1 MYYTA
6 QAEIQIG
13 KVKIHGATE
22 VEIENSVDAIGG
34 TAKLTLPR
42 NWMRSDG
49 EKLLS
54 QIRTGDPVT
63 IRLGY
68 NGKLKTEFNGYIAHI
83 GDTTPLV
90 LECDD
95 DWYTFKHAAHI
106 TKSFKSVTL
115 KELLQFLFPGY
126 DIQCVDFTF
135 SGGYIIRDVTPYTVV
150 KKIKDEVGF
159 CAKLDEDA
167 KRITCFWAYDFQ
179 GFGKHTYVFGT
190 RDGTLLNQLR
200 DRRLAP
206 NIAANG
212 LKFIR
217 KEDRKLQIT
226 GKARQKGGTV
236 ITATVGS
243 KDDDAEK
250 RTMNF
255 GSDVKTESELRQRI
269 ETELK
274 NKSFDGYEGTITGFG
289 TPQTTPGDT
298 LALIDSENPER
309 NGEYLIKRVKVRF
322 NANGFRREN
331 ELSYKIK

>member
-1 MYYTA
+1 MRPD
-6 QAEIQIG
+6 G
-13 KVKIHGATE
+13 K
-22 VEIENSVDAIGG
+22 
-34 TAKLTLPR
+34 
-42 NWMRSDG
+42 
-49 EKLLS
+49 KLLDLIS
-54 QIRTGDPVT
+54 TGDPVT

-95 DWYTFKHAAHI
+95 AWYKFKHADHI
-106 TKSFKSVTL
+106 TKSFKSVSL
-115 KELLQFLFPGY
+115 KELLQFIFPGY
-126 DIQCVDFTF
+126 DVQCMDFTF

-159 CAKLDEDA
+159 CAKLDENG

-190 RDGTLLNQLR
+190 RDGTHLADLR

-212 LKFIR
+212 LKFVS
-217 KEDRKLQIT
+217 KDDRKLQIT
-226 GKARQKGGTV
+226 GKARQKNGTV

-255 GSDVKTESELRQRI
+255 GSDVKTESELKSRI

-274 NKSFDGYEGTITGFG
+274 KSNFDGYEGTITGFG
-289 TPQTTPGDT
+289 SPQTTPGDT
-298 LALIDSENPER
+298 LALIDSETPER

-322 NANGFRREN
+322 NASGFRREN
-331 ELSYKIK
+331 ELSFKIK

>member
-1 MYYTA
+1 MFYTA
-6 QAEIQIG
+6 NAEITIG
-13 KVKIHGATE
+13 SIKIDGATE
-22 VEIENSVDAIGG
+22 VEIEQSVDTIGG
-34 TAKLTLPR
+34 TAKITLPR
-42 NWMRSDG
+42 NLRRKAG
-49 EKLLS
+49 KTLLES
-54 QIRTGDPVT
+54 ISTGDRLT

-68 NGKLKTEFNGYIAHI
+68 NGKLNTEFTGYIAHI
-83 GDTTPLV
+83 GDGTPLV

-95 DWYTFKHAAHI
+95 DWYTFKKAAHI
-106 TKSFKSVTL
+106 TKSFKSVSL

-159 CAKLDEDA
+159 CAKLDEEG

-190 RDGTLLNQLR
+190 RNGTLLKELR

-212 LKFIR
+212 LKFVR

-289 TPQTTPGDT
+289 TPQTMPGDT
-298 LALIDSENPER
+298 LALIDSENPDR

-322 NANGFRREN
+322 NASGFRREN
-331 ELSYKIK
+331 ELSYKIN

>member
-49 EKLLS
+49 EKLLG
-54 QIRTGDPVT
+54 QINTGDRVA

-95 DWYTFKHAAHI
+95 AWYKFKHADHI
-106 TKSFKSVTL
+106 TKSFKSVSL
-115 KELLQFLFPGY
+115 KELLQFIFPGY
-126 DIQCVDFTF
+126 DVQCMDFTF

-159 CAKLDEDA
+159 CAKLDENG

-190 RDGTLLNQLR
+190 RDGTHLADLR

-212 LKFIR
+212 LKFVS
-217 KEDRKLQIT
+217 KDDRKLQIT
-226 GKARQKGGTV
+226 GKARQKNGTV

-255 GSDVKTESELRQRI
+255 GSDVKTESELKSRI

-274 NKSFDGYEGTITGFG
+274 KSNYDGYEGTITGFG
-289 TPQTTPGDT
+289 SPQTTPGDT
-298 LALIDSENPER
+298 LALIDSETPER

-331 ELSYKIK
+331 ELSFKIK

>member
-42 NWMRSDG
+42 NWMRPDG
-49 EKLLS
+49 KKLLDLIS
-54 QIRTGDPVT
+54 TGDPVT

-95 DWYTFKHAAHI
+95 AWYKFKHADHI
-106 TKSFKSVTL
+106 TKSFKSVSL
-115 KELLQFLFPGY
+115 KELLQFIFPGY
-126 DIQCVDFTF
+126 DVQCMDFTF

-159 CAKLDEDA
+159 CAKLDENG

-190 RDGTLLNQLR
+190 RDGTHLADLR

-212 LKFIR
+212 LKFVS
-217 KEDRKLQIT
+217 KDDRKLQIT
-226 GKARQKGGTV
+226 GKARQKNGTV

-255 GSDVKTESELRQRI
+255 GSDVKTESELKSRI

-274 NKSFDGYEGTITGFG
+274 KSNYDGYEGTITGVG
-289 TPQTTPGDT
+289 SPQTTPGDT
-298 LALIDSENPER
+298 LALIDSETPER

-322 NANGFRREN
+322 NASGFRREN
-331 ELSYKIK
+331 ELSFKIK